1 MGDEMQNLKDV
12 YLAEY
17 SKLKDE
23 QAKRIGFRDNLL
35 YVMMAV
41 YGGIIAFAL
50 SKPNC
55 YALLVLP
62 WASLILGWTY
72 LQNDEKV
79 SAIGRYIRLELVRKI
94 QEMANCKDDESIFGW
109 EIAHRSDARRE
120 RRKVEQ
126 LVIDETA
133 FVLSGAGGLLLF
145 YFLCPEPHHLAIQAT
160 YWAEL
165 ALLSILGIEIV
176 LYADLAKGR

>member
-1 MGDEMQNLKDV
+1 MQNLKDV

-94 QEMANCKDDESIFGW
+94 QELANCKDDESIFGW